1 MAPKSILKK
10 STGETANKD
19 TRLREIAIHHANIIQ
34 HQKDVENQIFESLE
48 ALIDYPLST
57 NGTAADPSASDVEG
71 FRTLVTSFRPR
82 DFDELIK
89 ERNLADKCG
98 YVFCPRSPTVDNAK
112 GKSRILGKSSIQNF
126 KIVDADKIARWCSDD
141 CALRAVHISF
151 QLNEE
156 PAWLRSESS
165 SSQIVPLTGDITTT
179 SSQVSAKTHSTNVEQ
194 LRKDL
199 KILALERGDKASS
212 NIPSLL
218 SSTIVEKESVEAPSP
233 PSTSEKYDE
242 IAHGMVEGYQP
253 QTGRTRELGEREW
266 DV

>member
-1 MAPKSILKK
+1 MAPKSILKN
-10 STGETANKD
+10 SANEIADRD
-19 TRLREIAIHHANIIQ
+19 TRLREIAIQRANIIQ

-48 ALIDYPLST
+48 ALIDYPLSA
-57 NGTAADPSASDVEG
+57 NGTAADPSVSDVEG
-71 FRTLVTSFRPR
+71 FRILIASFRPR

-98 YVFCPRSPTVDNAK
+98 YVFCPRGPRVDNTK

-126 KIVDADKIARWCSDD
+126 KIVDTDKIARWCSDD
-141 CALRAVHISF
+141 CAFRAVHIKL
-151 QLNEE
+151 QLIEE
-156 PAWLRSESS
+156 PAWLRAESS
-165 SSQIVPLTGDITTT
+165 SPQIIPLTGDITTAST
-179 SSQVSAKTHSTNVEQ
+179 QVPTKKPNTDVEQ

-199 KILALERGDKASS
+199 DILALERGDKVSS
-212 NIPSLL
+212 HRPGLI
-218 SSTIVEKESVEAPSP
+218 SSTIIEKASVEAPSP
-233 PSTSEKYDE
+233 PSISETYDE

>member
-10 STGETANKD
+10 STNETADKD
-19 TRLREIAIHHANIIQ
+19 TRLREIAIHRANIIQ
-34 HQKDVENQIFESLE
+34 QQKDVENQIFESLE
-48 ALIDYPLST
+48 ALIDYPLSA
-57 NGTAADPSASDVEG
+57 NGTAADPSASDVDN
-71 FRTLVTSFRPR
+71 FQRLAASFRPR

-98 YVFCPRSPTVDNAK
+98 YVFCPRGPRVDNTK
-112 GKSRILGKSSIQNF
+112 GKSRILGKSNIQNF

-141 CALRAVHISF
+141 CALRAVHINF
-151 QLNEE
+151 QLSEE
-156 PAWLRSESS
+156 PAWLRADSS
-165 SSQIVPLTGDITTT
+165 SPKIFPLTGDITTAST
-179 SSQVSAKTHSTNVEQ
+179 QVSAKKPGTDVEK

-199 KILALERGDKASS
+199 DILALERGDKVSS
-212 NIPSLL
+212 HRPGLV
-218 SSTIVEKESVEAPSP
+218 SSTIVEKSVEAPSP
-233 PSTSEKYDE
+233 PSTSEASDE